1 MIVIKVKIPIPQWK
15 DITKWFWDKFCFPRR
30 KVVEEYFAWYNDE
43 LASKLVDY
51 MYEAWDC
58 EHDINSFEELHDLN
72 LHLREIMEKETEK
85 IKSVMYK
92 LK

>member
-1 MIVIKVKIPIPQWK
+1 
-15 DITKWFWDKFCFPRR
+15 
-30 KVVEEYFAWYNDE
+30 
-43 LASKLVDY
+43 

-58 EHDINSFEELHDLN
+58 EHDINSFEKLHDLN
-72 LHLREIMEKETEK
+72 LHLREIMEKETEE

>member
-1 MIVIKVKIPIPQWK
+1 MIVINIKIPQWK

-43 LASKLVDY
+43 LASKLLDY
-51 MYEAWDC
+51 LYEAWGC
-58 EHDINSFEELHDLN
+58 EHDVNSFEKLNDLN
-72 LHLREIMEKETEK
+72 LHLREIMETETEK

>member
-1 MIVIKVKIPIPQWK
+1 MITIKINIPQWE

-43 LASKLVDY
+43 LASKLLDY
-51 MYEAWDC
+51 LYEAWDC
-58 EHDINSFEELHDLN
+58 EHDKNSSATLHDLE
-72 LHLREIMEKETEK
+72 LHLKELMKKETDE